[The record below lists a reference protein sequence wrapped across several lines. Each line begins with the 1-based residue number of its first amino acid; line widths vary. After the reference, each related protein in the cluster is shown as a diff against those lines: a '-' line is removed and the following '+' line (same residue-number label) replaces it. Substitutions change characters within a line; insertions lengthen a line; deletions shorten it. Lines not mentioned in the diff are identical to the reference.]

1 MKKLQCF
8 CTIKRVLQRSIAMI
22 CMACVIP
29 TSLQAQIA
37 QKSDELFVEP

>member
-22 CMACVIP
+22 CMACNPEKPASTDRTKV
-29 TSLQAQIA
+29 
-37 QKSDELFVEP
+37 